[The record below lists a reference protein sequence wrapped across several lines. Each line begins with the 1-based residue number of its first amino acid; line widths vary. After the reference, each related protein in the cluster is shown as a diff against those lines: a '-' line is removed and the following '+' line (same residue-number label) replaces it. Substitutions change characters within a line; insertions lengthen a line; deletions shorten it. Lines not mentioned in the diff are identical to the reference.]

1 MAKQR
6 GNPVYTVRLTRQEI
20 TALKTLASNQGV
32 TTSDILRRLLA
43 DELKRN
49 GISLQDDEPIEGQIR
64 LE

>member
-20 TALKTLASNQGV
+20 AGLKMLADRQGLS
-32 TTSDILRRLLA
+32 TSDILRGLLR

-49 GISLQDDEPIEGQIR
+49 GISTQEEPIEGQVR
-64 LE
+64 L

>member
-20 TALKTLASNQGV
+20 AGLKMLAERQGSS
-32 TTSDILRRLLA
+32 TSEILRDLLR

-49 GISLQDDEPIEGQIR
+49 GISLQDEPLEGQVR
-64 LE
+64 L

>member
-20 TALKTLASNQGV
+20 TGLKMLADRQGLS
-32 TTSDILRRLLA
+32 TSDILRGLPR

-49 GISLQDDEPIEGQIR
+49 GISTQEEPIEGQVR
-64 LE
+64 L